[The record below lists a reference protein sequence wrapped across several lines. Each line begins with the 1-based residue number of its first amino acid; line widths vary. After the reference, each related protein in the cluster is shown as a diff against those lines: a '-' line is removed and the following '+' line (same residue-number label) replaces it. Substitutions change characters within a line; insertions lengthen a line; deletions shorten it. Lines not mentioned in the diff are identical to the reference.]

1 MGNNKKRRAPE
12 VDTRKFR
19 KKTSILTYEGISYI
33 DYKDV
38 NLLRKFMSERAKI
51 RQRNVTG
58 NSQKQQREIAKAI
71 RISREMALLPF
82 NVRQVTSKSKKRRD
96 EDEGTLDQVERE
108 ARGEKPERGYKGD
121 KSSRPPRADKPEK
134 SAEKSE
140 KIEEVPTEDQTV
152 EKEAQALIEA
162 ETVVASEEA

>member
-19 KKTSILTYEGISYI
+19 KKTSILTYEGIKYV

-51 RQRNVTG
+51 RQRRVTG

-82 NVRQVTSKSKKRRD
+82 NVRQVTSKTKKRRD
-96 EDEGTLDQVERE
+96 RDDEGTLDSVERE
-108 ARGEKPERGYKGD
+108 ARGEKPERGYRGD
-121 KSSRPPRADKPEK
+121 RPERAPRESKPKTEAADAPVAVE
-134 SAEKSE
+134 AEK
-140 KIEEVPTEDQTV
+140 TV
-152 EKEAQALIEA
+152 DA
-162 ETVVASEEA
+162 VATSEES

>member
-1 MGNNKKRRAPE
+1 MGNNQKRRAPE

-19 KKTSILTYEGISYI
+19 KKTSILTYEGIKYV

-51 RQRNVTG
+51 RQRKVTG

-96 EDEGTLDQVERE
+96 DDEGTLDQVERE

-121 KSSRPPRADKPEK
+121 KSRGPKTDRSSKPE
-134 SAEKSE
+134 AHKSE
-140 KIEEVPTEDQTV
+140 KVESPADQTV
-152 EKEAQALIEA
+152 ENEAQALIES